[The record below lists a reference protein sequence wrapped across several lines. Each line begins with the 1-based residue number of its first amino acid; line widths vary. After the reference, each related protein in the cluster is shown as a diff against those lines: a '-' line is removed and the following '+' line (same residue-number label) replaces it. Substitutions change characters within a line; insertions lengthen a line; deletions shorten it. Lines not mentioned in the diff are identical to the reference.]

1 MRWTV
6 FHFLKPCHTH
16 CFSLLAPPCDRGYR
30 RYFVSYRSLG
40 SEEHENNWNSAAA
53 LISGSSKDQLLH
65 REGGGESRV
74 QGGAERRRF
83 NLGFQRKAS
92 ARARGGFA
100 LVRKG
105 ENLRKKKKD
114 AESCGKRYFETDGA
128 CVRRHVL
135 LPARLLLLAVRER
148 LFVPAVLQLLATSI
162 RFSQGL

>member
-1 MRWTV
+1 MDCFSFFKT
-6 FHFLKPCHTH
+6 LPH
-16 CFSLLAPPCDRGYR
+16 CFSLMAPPCDRGYR

-105 ENLRKKKKD
+105 ENLRKKD